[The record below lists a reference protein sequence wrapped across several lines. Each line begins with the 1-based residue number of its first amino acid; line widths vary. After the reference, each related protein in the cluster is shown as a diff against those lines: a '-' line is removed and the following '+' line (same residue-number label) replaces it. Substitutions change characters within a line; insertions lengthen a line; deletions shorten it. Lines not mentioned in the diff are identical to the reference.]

1 LRPDFSHKSDAIS
14 RQPLLSRTILFHLH
28 SPARR
33 AIFQAMSNKELVAD
47 LIGRLPDDASLLD
60 IAREI
65 EFIAGVR
72 EGFAQ
77 LDRGEGRPLEDVAKE
92 LPSWISK

>member
-1 LRPDFSHKSDAIS
+1 MPVAANKPPCHFN
-14 RQPLLSRTILFHLH
+14 P
-28 SPARR
+28 
-33 AIFQAMSNKELVAD
+33 MSNKQIVAD
-47 LIGRLPDDASLLD
+47 LMTRLPDDATLTD

-77 LDRGEGRPLEDVAKE
+77 LDRGEGKSLDEVEKQ

>member
-1 LRPDFSHKSDAIS
+1 M
-14 RQPLLSRTILFHLH
+14 T
-28 SPARR
+28 
-33 AIFQAMSNKELVAD
+33 MSNKELVAD
-47 LIGRLPDDASLLD
+47 LMQRLPDDASLMD

-77 LDRGEGRPLEDVAKE
+77 LDRGEGVPLEEVE
-92 LPSWISK
+92 RQLPSWTSK

>member
-1 LRPDFSHKSDAIS
+1 
-14 RQPLLSRTILFHLH
+14 
-28 SPARR
+28 
-33 AIFQAMSNKELVAD
+33 MSNKQIVAD
-47 LIGRLPDDASLLD
+47 LMTRLPDDASLTD

-77 LDRGEGRPLEDVAKE
+77 LDRAEGTALNEVE
-92 LPSWISK
+92 QQLPTWISK

>member
-1 LRPDFSHKSDAIS
+1 
-14 RQPLLSRTILFHLH
+14 
-28 SPARR
+28 
-33 AIFQAMSNKELVAD
+33 MSNKELVLD
-47 LIGRLPDDASLLD
+47 LVQRLPDNATLLD

-65 EFIAGVR
+65 EFVAGVR

-77 LDRGEGRPLEDVAKE
+77 LDRGEGVPLEEVEKQ

>member
-1 LRPDFSHKSDAIS
+1 
-14 RQPLLSRTILFHLH
+14 
-28 SPARR
+28 
-33 AIFQAMSNKELVAD
+33 MSNKQLVAD
-47 LIGRLPDDASLLD
+47 LMERLPADASLTD

-77 LDRGEGRPLEDVAKE
+77 LDRGQGVPLEEAEKQ
-92 LPSWISK
+92 LSSWISK

>member
-1 LRPDFSHKSDAIS
+1 
-14 RQPLLSRTILFHLH
+14 
-28 SPARR
+28 
-33 AIFQAMSNKELVAD
+33 MSNKQIVAD
-47 LIGRLPDDASLLD
+47 LMEKLPNDVSLKD

-77 LDRGEGRPLEDVAKE
+77 LDRGEGVPLEDVEKQ

>member
-1 LRPDFSHKSDAIS
+1 
-14 RQPLLSRTILFHLH
+14 
-28 SPARR
+28 
-33 AIFQAMSNKELVAD
+33 MSNKQIVAD
-47 LIGRLPDDASLLD
+47 LMARLPEEASLTD

-65 EFIAGVR
+65 EFIAGIR

-77 LDRGEGRPLEDVAKE
+77 LDRGEGTPVEEVEKQ

>member
-1 LRPDFSHKSDAIS
+1 MSD
-14 RQPLLSRTILFHLH
+14 
-28 SPARR
+28 
-33 AIFQAMSNKELVAD
+33 KEMVVDLVK
-47 LIGRLPDDASLLD
+47 RLPDDASLLD

-77 LDRGEGRPLEDVAKE
+77 LDRGEGTPLEAVAQQ
-92 LPSWISK
+92 LPQWITK